1 MFQDPCRNAYFWRCR
16 GLHGTHAPVGEGP
29 PDVMTFPDSNFLG
42 LRLHH
47 GQELIGMGN
56 ALNNACMGVMA
67 LPRAFH
73 KRTL

>member
-1 MFQDPCRNAYFWRCR
+1 MPIFGGVGAYMARTRPW
-16 GLHGTHAPVGEGP
+16 GMGP

-67 LPRAFH
+67 LTRAFH
-73 KRTL
+73 KRSL

>member
-1 MFQDPCRNAYFWRCR
+1 M
-16 GLHGTHAPVGEGP
+16 GP

-67 LPRAFH
+67 LTRAFH
-73 KRTL
+73 KRSL